1 MTSDTFSTEDSTHQD
16 ELPASSVPDLTL
28 YLTDT
33 SVEEL
38 CHLLARVVVRL
49 SAEHEQAAL
58 QEEAA

>member
-1 MTSDTFSTEDSTHQD
+1 MTSDTYVNDY
-16 ELPASSVPDLTL
+16 AAVPPDGSFDPGV

-33 SVEEL
+33 SVDEL

-49 SAEHEQAAL
+49 SAEHEQAAAL